1 MLKEVKFIPVTADS
15 HPFITAVNA
24 CEFEKNGYLE
34 DEYFL
39 TGTANIYEED
49 AAGKLS
55 VSTPDA
61 PYTTRILV
69 RRPADPAR
77 FSGNVVL
84 EVLNSSANYDIDR
97 DWQMMWRHI
106 IRHGDIYIGI
116 SSKGHVVD
124 ALKRFDPVRYAPIN
138 WANPTPDRPAPKNA
152 NPFSFLKQFESGLF
166 WDILVDFAKALRT
179 DTELNPIREYGK
191 NWLYLVGWSQSGGYI
206 ARILN
211 TFAYLPENC
220 KDGPLFDGYLNTGS
234 GAGNAPINSYSASWR
249 MGWGGAPSSS
259 ILRSKEPC
267 IAVNTES
274 ENRSTFWYGDFDE
287 PNCKFRTWQIPCSS
301 HDTEYTLIRYYDA
314 MMDDMRKAGT
324 IQTWEGYLGEP
335 MNTPYEP
342 IFCAA
347 LQALYNWVREGI
359 PAPHAPKIK
368 TEMTYEPS
376 DKTGALVANRKD
388 IFGNALGGIRY
399 PTADCPTAAYQSYS
413 DRKDGSIQ
421 MMFGQCTPFSPALLQ
436 SIYGDLANYRKLAE
450 KSADSAVAKG
460 FVLKEDRDWLV
471 DRTCEI
477 AAARGL
483 R

>member
-1 MLKEVKFIPVTADS
+1 MLKEVKQIPITPDS

-49 AAGKLS
+49 SSGVLT

-69 RRPADPAR
+69 RRPAELSR
-77 FSGNVVL
+77 FSGNVVI

-138 WANPTPDRPAPKNA
+138 WANPTPDRPAPENA
-152 NPFSFLKQFESGLF
+152 NPFSFLKEYESGLF

-179 DTELNPIREYGK
+179 DAPLNPIREYGK
-191 NWLYLVGWSQSGGYI
+191 NWLYLVGWSQSGGYL

-211 TFAYLPENC
+211 SFAYLPENC

-234 GAGNAPINSYSASWR
+234 GAGNAPINSYRATWR
-249 MGWGGAPSSS
+249 MGWGGTPSSR

-314 MMDDMRKAGT
+314 MMDDMRRANT
-324 IQTWEGYLGEP
+324 IQSWEGYLGEP

-347 LQALYNWVREGI
+347 LQALYNWVREGV

-368 TEMTYEPS
+368 TEMTYEPT

-399 PTADCPTAAYQSYS
+399 PTADCPTATYQSYS

-436 SIYGDLANYRKLAE
+436 AIYGDLENYRRLVE
-450 KSADSAVAKG
+450 QSADSAVAKG